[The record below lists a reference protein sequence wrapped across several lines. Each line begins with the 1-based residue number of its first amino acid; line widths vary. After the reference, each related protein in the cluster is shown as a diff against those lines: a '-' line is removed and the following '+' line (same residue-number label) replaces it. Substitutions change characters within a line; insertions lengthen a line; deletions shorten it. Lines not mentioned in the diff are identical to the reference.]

1 MAERAI
7 REEER
12 RAIMALLSLILGV
25 VLLLLAARRVSVDSG
40 PMRVVVYTFGSAALM
55 VIAAWFG
62 LR

>member
-1 MAERAI
+1 
-7 REEER
+7 
-12 RAIMALLSLILGV
+12 MALLSLILGV